1 MKEIFVLAEHRRG
14 ELRDVTLEMLS
25 KARTLARS
33 RNARLVVGLL
43 GHAADRFAGTLKGWA
58 DQVLVVDDKKLE
70 NFNADA
76 YQKVLGAILGER
88 LPDLV
93 FIGHTAFG
101 IDLAPSLATE
111 LGLPLVTDCVDLIL
125 KDDTP
130 LAIRQVY
137 GGKLNAE
144 VSFATA
150 PCMVTLRQGT
160 FSVGKGDLQGDV
172 TAIES
177 PLTEEIGYRRFLEYV
192 EAAVGD
198 VDITQADIIISVG
211 RGIREQKNMPVVEDL
226 AKAMGGVL
234 ACSRPITDSGWLPP
248 ERQVGQSG
256 RTVKPKLYLAVGIS
270 GAFQHIAGMGGTETI
285 VAINKDAN
293 APIFSIAHF
302 GIVGDLFQV
311 VPALTKQIMEMKGN

>member
-25 KARTLARS
+25 KARTLAQS

-43 GHAADRFAGTLKGWA
+43 GHAMDRFAGTLKGWA

-88 LPDLV
+88 LPDLI

-111 LGLPLVTDCVDLIL
+111 LGLPLATDCVDLIL
-125 KDDTP
+125 KDDAP

-144 VSFATA
+144 VSFVAT

-172 TAIES
+172 TVIES

-211 RGIREQKNMPVVEDL
+211 RGIREQKNMPVIEDL